1 MLYLGKTL
9 HAAAPIFRIN
19 GIARFDLRQMAV
31 AHRAL
36 DGTISLAHEL
46 VQGVNR
52 FLAGVSCGFR
62 RCQRAAANGHAHSAR
77 AGEARGCG
85 AGGLQETASS
95 ESARGMGCFGHLS
108 SFEFPGIEP
117 WDATR
122 TCGERIR
129 REWIATMSPRQWVLD
144 SLHLRLLNCAGR
156 YPLFW

>member
-52 FLAGVSCGFR
+52 FLAAVSYGFR

-85 AGGLQETASS
+85 AGSLQETASS

-108 SFEFPGIEP
+108 SFEFPGIESSRRRAAFAGCDGRP
-117 WDATR
+117 WAL
-122 TCGERIR
+122 C
-129 REWIATMSPRQWVLD
+129 ACV
-144 SLHLRLLNCAGR
+144 SLTAQVAIPSSGN
-156 YPLFW
+156 P

>member
-52 FLAGVSCGFR
+52 FLAGVSCGPR

-122 TCGERIR
+122 TCGECMR
-129 REWIATMSPRQWVLD
+129 REWIATMSPRQCV
-144 SLHLRLLNCAGR
+144 SSTAQVAIPSSGN
-156 YPLFW
+156 P

>member
-52 FLAGVSCGFR
+52 FLAGVSCGPR

-122 TCGERIR
+122 TCGECMR

-144 SLHLRLLNCAGR
+144 SLRLRLLNCAGR